1 MAKIDL
7 YSLLE
12 ANASLAR
19 EKKELLRLVKIMSET
34 IKEISNATELYGE
47 GMTIEASRYR
57 AMPKGFLAA
66 MIHNRMLVQSM
77 TQKSRQSAENVDKTL
92 QDMAG
97 GFDDSLAAEAYY
109 QSLIDELNQHAKNK
123 ISNTDLWLQGFK
135 DKNGKWHFNFP
146 NDKTKDLYD
155 KHKFDID
162 KFLNDYMNNIFKID
176 PKNFGGDLEGEW
188 QDGLNPDEED

>member
-123 ISNTDLWLQGFK
+123 ANNTDLWLQGFK

-176 PKNFGGDLEGEW
+176 PKNLGGDLEGEW

>member
-47 GMTIEASRYR
+47 GMTIEAARYR

-123 ISNTDLWLQGFK
+123 ITNTDLWLQGFK

-188 QDGLNPDEED
+188 QDGINPEEED